1 LQENIKANK
10 QKIGALSEVKEQLAE
25 QFLNKEKQ
33 LEQLTE
39 RNSKV
44 SNSGKLLHIIIMML
58 FFCQKIRFVRSYS
71 LILVGYCVKVSWSV
85 RLMIVLF
92 YIIGVITNLYILCLC
107 FHKIYF
113 LA

>member
-1 LQENIKANK
+1 MQENIKANK

-25 QFLNKEKQ
+25 QLLNKEKQ

-39 RNSKV
+39 RNTKV
-44 SNSGKLLHIIIMML
+44 SNSGKLLHIKIMML
-58 FFCQKIRFVRSYS
+58 FFVKKYRSFLLY
-71 LILVGYCVKVSWSV
+71 LVGYCVKVLWANWLMGSV
-85 RLMIVLF
+85 LV
-92 YIIGVITNLYILCLC
+92 YIIGVITYLYIPCLC